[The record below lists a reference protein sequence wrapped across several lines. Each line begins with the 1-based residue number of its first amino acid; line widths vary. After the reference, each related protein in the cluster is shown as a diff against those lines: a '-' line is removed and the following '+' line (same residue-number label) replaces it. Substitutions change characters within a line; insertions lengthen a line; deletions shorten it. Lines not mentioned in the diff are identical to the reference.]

1 MTEEKQNNLTL
12 SDMIRGIQHCVNASV
27 EIAEQHYIK
36 TLDKFFREDG
46 TLITQ
51 SVKLG
56 GNRQLEIPL
65 LCLSSHS
72 SLDFEEMKIKTHLN
86 INGIQKKVCKTELS
100 YGEENYEFT
109 RGSFSVSLGD
119 TQNGIEE
126 NSLAEIEMVFK
137 RKDPPEALARLVD
150 HINNTVKVTEIQE
163 SEESA

>member
-1 MTEEKQNNLTL
+1 MENKQNELTL
-12 SDMIRGIQHCVNASV
+12 SDIIRGIQHCVNSSV

-51 SVKLG
+51 TVKLG
-56 GNRQLEIPL
+56 GNIQLDLPL
-65 LCLSSHS
+65 ICLYSHS

-86 INGIQKKVCKTELS
+86 INDVQKKVCKTELS

-137 RKDPPEALARLVD
+137 RRDPPEALARLVD
-150 HINNTVKVTEIQE
+150 HMNNILKIYE
-163 SEESA
+163 SEESV

>member
-1 MTEEKQNNLTL
+1 MEDKQNALTL
-12 SDMIRGIQHCVNASV
+12 SDMIRGIQHCVNSSV

-51 SVKLG
+51 TVKLG
-56 GNRQLEIPL
+56 GNIQLDLPL
-65 LCLSSHS
+65 ICLCSHS
-72 SLDFEEMKIKTHLN
+72 SLDFEEIKIKTHLN
-86 INGIQKKVCKTELS
+86 INDMQKKVCKTELS
-100 YGEENYEFT
+100 YGKENYAFT

-126 NSLAEIEMVFK
+126 NSLAEIEMTFK
-137 RKDPPEALARLVD
+137 RRDPPEALARLID
-150 HINNTVKVTEIQE
+150 HMNNILKIYE